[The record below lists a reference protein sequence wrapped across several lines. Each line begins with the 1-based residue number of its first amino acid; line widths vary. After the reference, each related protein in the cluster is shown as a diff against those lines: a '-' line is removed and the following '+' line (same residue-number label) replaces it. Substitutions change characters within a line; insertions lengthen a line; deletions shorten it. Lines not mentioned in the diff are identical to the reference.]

1 MNYCKK
7 RLLFIFSFSMALI
20 MMQSCWKDKSLKDK
34 DLSDIHFDI
43 SPGYGVPLANLH
55 ITGGDIVKQ
64 FVKNDSSANFRIE
77 FDPSQNDLG
86 IILYDRIKQDL
97 SFPASLSDTTMSF
110 SINYFS
116 DLRIAGLTVK
126 EAFVNVDVLNGYTE
140 DITFIPRRL
149 EYENE
154 DGTPKS
160 VTSSDI
166 SNTNPVKAAPSDG
179 AFTRTRL
186 FKSDLLIN
194 NPLDIIYYGRFFHFT
209 FGLTYPLLTNTSKVN
224 LNPIVRVPMYFSLVN
239 HLRYDTVKTTLKD
252 LGVIYNDTSSLSLNN
267 VTVYLTIVNGL
278 PMDVRVQTYFA
289 DENHRIIDSLQTTEM
304 HVRSAET
311 HSNFLLQNPT
321 VDEFEVSMSRERFK
335 KLENTKYIIFKE
347 TLNSKNRE
355 DVKIFKSNTLGI
367 KLSIKVD
374 GKITGTIDDIKNGL

>member
-34 DLSDIHFDI
+34 DISDIHLDI
-43 SPGYGVPLANLH
+43 TPGYGVPLANLH
-55 ITGGDIVKQ
+55 LTGGDIVKQ

-77 FDPSQNDLG
+77 FDPSQNDIG
-86 IILYDRIKQDL
+86 IIIYDRIKQDL
-97 SFPASLSDTTMSF
+97 SLPATLSDTTMEF

-126 EAFVNVDVLNGYTE
+126 EAFVNVNVLNGYTK
-140 DITFIPRRL
+140 DITFIPKKI
-149 EYENE
+149 EYEKE
-154 DGTPKS
+154 DRTTES
-160 VTSSDI
+160 VAIT
-166 SNTNPVKAAPSDG
+166 SNTDTVKRALSDG
-179 AFTRTRL
+179 AFTYTRL

-194 NPLDIIYYGRFFHFT
+194 NPLDIVYNGRLFRFS
-209 FGLTYPLLTNTSKVN
+209 FGLSYDSLTNTSKVN

-239 HLRYDTVKTTLKD
+239 HLRYDTVGTTLKD
-252 LGVIYNDTSSLSLNN
+252 MGVIYNDTSSLSLNN
-267 VTVYLTIVNGL
+267 VTIYLTVINGL
-278 PMDVRVQTYFA
+278 PMDIKLQTYFA
-289 DENHRIIDSLQTTEM
+289 DANYKIIDSLQTTEM
-304 HVRSAET
+304 HVRPAET
-311 HSNFLLQNPT
+311 YSNFLLQNQ
-321 VDEFEVSMSRERFK
+321 VIDEFEVSMSRERFK

-347 TLNSKNRE
+347 ILNSKNQD

-374 GKITGTIDDIKNGL
+374 GKISGTLDDIKNDLK